1 MNHSQIEFIGRI
13 IEKFGPR
20 RAGSDSEN
28 KAQNYLFEELNQ
40 FCDKCENQVFY
51 SALTAKFQSLRLFC
65 LVYLTSY
72 ALFFYYPII
81 SFFLALLNSVCFFLH
96 FNSYRH
102 ILDFLFPKIKSSNV
116 SGYIDP
122 SSNLKQTIIFAGHMD
137 STPEFIWWYWFKNW
151 GARAMI
157 YAGVSFVVFPVF
169 ILMSIY
175 FPELHFKSI
184 FQIILGLFGLAIP
197 LSVVFYFIHGKLVV
211 PGAQDNLSGIS
222 VAFHT
227 IKNLA
232 HKYPNGLK
240 HTRIRMISFGSEET
254 GLRGSNAYVKKNIEE
269 LIKENACLINLDGIL
284 DGNQIHIVKSEPMPW
299 IQYDKHLIKSLSETF
314 RNEKL
319 SFKTGI
325 LPIGATDGASFARK
339 KIPALT
345 VIGLPLSGLH
355 PTYHT
360 RLDTIEWLNNDTL
373 NKVTDVLVKFAEN
386 LDSSL
391 SN

>member
-1 MNHSQIEFIGRI
+1 MKYPQIDFINYI

-28 KAQNYLFEELNQ
+28 NAQNYIYEELSK
-40 FCDKCENQVFY
+40 FCDKCEKQEFS

-65 LVYLTSY
+65 LIYLASY
-72 ALFFYYPII
+72 ALYFYSPIV
-81 SFFLALLNSVCFFLH
+81 SFYLSLINSVCFFLH

-116 SGYIDP
+116 TGYIDP
-122 SSNLKQTIIFAGHMD
+122 SSNLKKTIIFAGHMD

-157 YAGVSFVVFPVF
+157 YVGVSFVVFPVF
-169 ILMSIY
+169 ILLSIY
-175 FPELHFKSI
+175 FPELHFNSI
-184 FQIILGLFGLAIP
+184 FQIVLGLFGLAIP
-197 LSVVFYFIHGKLVV
+197 LSVVFYFIHGKQVV

-227 IKNLA
+227 IKKIA
-232 HKYPNGLK
+232 EKYPDGLTN
-240 HTRIRMISFGSEET
+240 TRIRMISFGSEET
-254 GLRGSNAYVKKNIEE
+254 GLRGSTAYVKQNMEE
-269 LIKENACLINLDGIL
+269 LRKESACLINLDGIL
-284 DGNQIHIVKSEPMPW
+284 DSQQIHIVKAEPMPW
-299 IQYDKHLIKSLSETF
+299 VQYDKHLIQKLAESFEQ
-314 RNEKL
+314 EKL
-319 SFKTGI
+319 NFKTGT

-345 VIGLPLSGLH
+345 VIGLPLNGLH

-373 NKVTDVLVKFAEN
+373 NKVTDVLVKFVEN
-386 LDSSL
+386 ADSAIK
-391 SN
+391 N